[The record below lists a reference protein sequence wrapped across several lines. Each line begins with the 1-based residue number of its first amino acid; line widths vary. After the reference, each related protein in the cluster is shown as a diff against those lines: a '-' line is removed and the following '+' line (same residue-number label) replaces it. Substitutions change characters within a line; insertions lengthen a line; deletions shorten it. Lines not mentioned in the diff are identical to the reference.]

1 MKLMTR
7 IAFAALLTTGF
18 SLTAQATDVQA
29 APAPAQD
36 PIVQHLKLTS
46 DQVAKIKS
54 LHQQLENNVQQI
66 SQQDIK
72 DGALI
77 NVIDSGKWDEK
88 AVKDQLA
95 AFSKIDQQVRYYR
108 VKYYFDV
115 NQVLTPEQRTQVK
128 KDLADALSEYVI
140 GPFRG
145 RYYLQAINE
154 NRIIDIAFSGETF
167 FIPQTN
173 LRFDNNG
180 FQFAQ
185 HLIITK
191 ADDAGGFRLRR
202 G

>member
-1 MKLMTR
+1 MKLITR
-7 IAFAALLTTGF
+7 IAFATLLTSGF
-18 SLTAQATDVQA
+18 SLTAQAADVQA
-29 APAPAQD
+29 APAPAPAQD

-77 NVIDSGKWDEK
+77 NVIDSGKWNEK

-128 KDLADALSEYVI
+128 KDLADALSE
-140 GPFRG
+140 
-145 RYYLQAINE
+145 
-154 NRIIDIAFSGETF
+154 
-167 FIPQTN
+167 
-173 LRFDNNG
+173 
-180 FQFAQ
+180 
-185 HLIITK
+185 
-191 ADDAGGFRLRR
+191 
-202 G
+202 

>member
-1 MKLMTR
+1 
-7 IAFAALLTTGF
+7 GF
-18 SLTAQATDVQA
+18 SLSAQAADVQA

-108 VKYYFDV
+108 V
-115 NQVLTPEQRTQVK
+115 
-128 KDLADALSEYVI
+128 
-140 GPFRG
+140 
-145 RYYLQAINE
+145 
-154 NRIIDIAFSGETF
+154 
-167 FIPQTN
+167 
-173 LRFDNNG
+173 
-180 FQFAQ
+180 
-185 HLIITK
+185 
-191 ADDAGGFRLRR
+191 
-202 G
+202 